1 MTPAVEFRHV
11 RKVFGDV
18 EALADLTLAVPSGNI
33 HGLLGENGAGKSTL
47 MNILYGLYS
56 PDRGELYLEGK
67 EVTIRSPYDSI
78 RHGIGMV
85 HQVSTLVG
93 EFTAVENIIIGT
105 KGDAFSL
112 PLAKER
118 SRIEEIS
125 RRFGLQFPLDVKV
138 KELSAGVKQ
147 KIEIVRSLYRE
158 ARLLILDEPT
168 TSLVESEFLQLLE
181 SLRVL
186 VREGVTVIFI
196 THKIKEVMEACS
208 SVAVLRKGRLQ
219 GVLSHDEMSKE
230 SLVKLMFQ
238 EKDIKVTESA
248 LPQVEL
254 PPAHRGPH
262 PVLTLERVST
272 ASEEGRRNLKEL
284 SLELFPGEILGI
296 AAVSGNGEK
305 ELAQVL
311 IDPGLLTG
319 GDILLEGR
327 SIRELSTPE
336 VLARGISYTPE
347 DRIQEGILP
356 EASITDNILLGHQ
369 SESRFVGGA
378 SFVRWKAVREAAR
391 KVIDEYEVATPN
403 QELVIRRLSG
413 GNIQKVIVG
422 RAYVSPVK
430 VLVTHNP
437 TSGLDISTVKFI
449 FGKLVE
455 TRSEGGAVLWIN
467 EDLDELMIVCD
478 RIAVL
483 CDGAVQGIFTREQ
496 FDKYRIGLMMI
507 GGGE

>member
-1 MTPAVEFRHV
+1 
-11 RKVFGDV
+11 
-18 EALADLTLAVPSGNI
+18 
-33 HGLLGENGAGKSTL
+33 

-56 PDRGELYLEGK
+56 PDGGELYLEGK
-67 EVTIRSPYDSI
+67 RTSIRSPFDSI

-93 EFTAVENIIIGT
+93 EFDAVENIIIGT
-105 KGDAFSL
+105 KGNSFSL
-112 PLAKER
+112 PIAAER
-118 SRIEEIS
+118 ARVEEICS
-125 RRFGLQFPLDVKV
+125 RFGLQFPLDIKA
-138 KELSAGVKQ
+138 KELSAGIKQ
-147 KIEIVRSLYRE
+147 KIEIVRALYRE

-181 SLRVL
+181 SLQVL
-186 VREGVTVIFI
+186 VKDGVTVIFI
-196 THKIKEVMEACS
+196 THKIKEVMEACA

-219 GVLSHDEMSKE
+219 GVLSHEEMTKE

-238 EKDIKVTESA
+238 EKDIQVNESA
-248 LPQVEL
+248 LPKVEL
-254 PPAHRGPH
+254 PPTTRAEE
-262 PVLTLERVST
+262 PVLRLLDVTTSG
-272 ASEEGRRNLKEL
+272 SEGKRNLKSV
-284 SLELFPGEILGI
+284 SLELYSGEILGV

-311 IDPGLLTG
+311 VDPRRLAG
-319 GDILLEGR
+319 GDIRLDGR
-327 SIRELSTPE
+327 SIRRLSTPE
-336 VLARGISYTPE
+336 VLARGLAYTPE

-356 EASITDNILLGHQ
+356 DASITDNILLGHHA
-369 SESRFVGGA
+369 EKRFLGGG
-378 SFVRWKAVREAAR
+378 SFVRWNSVRNAAR
-391 KVIDEYEVATPN
+391 KVIEDYDVHTPSEALN
-403 QELVIRRLSG
+403 IRRLSG

-422 RAYVSPVK
+422 RAYVSEVK

-455 TRSEGGAVLWIN
+455 TRNGGGAVLWIN
-467 EDLDELMIVCD
+467 EDLDELMIICD

-483 CDGAVQGIFTREQ
+483 HDGKLRAVFTRGQ

-507 GGGE
+507 GGDE